1 MAFCCRLFGNL
12 KNPRICL
19 LERNYCR
26 DLDYS
31 CHLWSCFCL
40 PCPATPCHSLP
51 HHTLPCHRL
60 AWGASRH
67 ISRPSVEYKI
77 YKYHTISHATL
88 YNTTQRPSVEYKI
101 YKAPPLQLSPV
112 RMEDLQNSPFSCL
125 PCLWSRIEDLQK
137 LTHFGLFRIF
147 LLFEQLL
154 PLWQLSYST
163 YYSWLFVWVLNGNIK
178 MSESQNTK
186 SDFTK
191 ILYLWIFAC
200 GFQSA
205 TSHLVLQI
213 LTRPVVCLWVFVLL
227 YLWISESALDHLA
240 VQIFDRSL
248 SFLCGG

>member
-1 MAFCCRLFGNL
+1 MSQFTT
-12 KNPRICL
+12 KS
-19 LERNYCR
+19 ERNGIFVQSR
-26 DLDYS
+26 ESTKISLVS
-31 CHLWSCFCL
+31 RL
-40 PCPATPCHSLP
+40 P
-51 HHTLPCHRL
+51 
-60 AWGASRH
+60 
-67 ISRPSVEYKI
+67 
-77 YKYHTISHATL
+77 
-88 YNTTQRPSVEYKI
+88 
-101 YKAPPLQLSPV
+101 
-112 RMEDLQNSPFSCL
+112 
-125 PCLWSRIEDLQK
+125 RIEDLQK

-191 ILYLWIFAC
+191 FLYLWIFAC

-227 YLWISESALDHLA
+227 YLWISESALLA